1 VSIVGFVEDG
11 ARVGPSEVWR
21 RVDSWEDVG
30 VEGVIVLRFFF
41 FFFSSVLLI
50 VDCLL
55 YLIRKLLIQE
65 LSFVR

>member
-1 VSIVGFVEDG
+1 MSIVGFVEDG

-41 FFFSSVLLI
+41 FFFSSCI
-50 VDCLL
+50 TIYQIL
-55 YLIRKLLIQE
+55 YYY
-65 LSFVR
+65 